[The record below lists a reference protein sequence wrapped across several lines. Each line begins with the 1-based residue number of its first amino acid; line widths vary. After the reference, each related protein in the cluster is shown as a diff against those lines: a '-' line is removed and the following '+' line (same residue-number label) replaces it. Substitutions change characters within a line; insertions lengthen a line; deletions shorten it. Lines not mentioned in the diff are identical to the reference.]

1 MLETYS
7 DFMIF
12 EVKDTGEYLRLNIKE
27 NKFRQNNGN
36 AILHPLQVIIIV
48 KEELRR
54 IYLWKG
60 ISSTVR
66 RKFIGSRAA
75 SEMQKKL
82 MNSSKFHRCK
92 IISVDQGDEPTE
104 FLNTFGFNKIPVIVD
119 NEIHMEADRSNSESN
134 SYNKDN
140 RGKEKSLERKKNE
153 VAMLKSPTFPSY
165 GKLKKI
171 QRSDKILE
179 KVLTTAVPVNFSRK
193 NILIGNNI
201 LYGEILKKSEVFN
214 NHLVE
219 KEWEKISNFPR
230 EVVEIDGA
238 KLRFHINKDLG
249 EIDAIEILEKIQDLE
264 RKSNNRGKLDYEKW
278 TVKQLR
284 QYCRD
289 KSIKIPSSY
298 RKADII
304 RLVIEHTE
312 S

>member
-1 MLETYS
+1 MLETYT

-12 EVKDTGEYLRLNIKE
+12 EVKDTGEYLRLNITE

-66 RKFIGSRAA
+66 RKFIASRAA
-75 SEMQKKL
+75 SEIQKKL
-82 MNSSKFHRCK
+82 INSSKFHRCK

-119 NEIHMEADRSNSESN
+119 NEIHMETDRTNSESI

-140 RGKEKSLERKKNE
+140 RGKEKSLEHKKNE
-153 VAMLKSPTFPSY
+153 VATLKSSTFPSY
-165 GKLKKI
+165 GKLKRI

-179 KVLTTAVPVNFSRK
+179 RVLTTAVPVNFSRK

-201 LYGEILKKSEVFN
+201 LFGEILKKSEVFN
-214 NHLVE
+214 NHFVE
-219 KEWEKISNFPR
+219 KDWEKISKFPR
-230 EVVEIDGA
+230 DVVEIDGA

-249 EIDAIEILEKIQDLE
+249 EIDAIEILEKLQDLE
-264 RKSNNRGKLDYEKW
+264 RKRDNSGKLDYEKW